1 MTKPINFTLCCV
13 TLLSCLS
20 WMSSGVI
27 VRSYND
33 VNIKDVK
40 TLEEFNDQYMTHYDA
55 EEEVKNTN
63 TNILLGVSE
72 PQVEFMH
79 RL

>member
-1 MTKPINFTLCCV
+1 M
-13 TLLSCLS
+13 
-20 WMSSGVI
+20 
-27 VRSYND
+27 RSYND

-40 TLEEFNDQYMTHYDA
+40 TLAEFNDLYMTHFDD

-79 RL
+79 RLCVCYL

>member
-33 VNIKDVK
+33 VNIKDLK

>member
-1 MTKPINFTLCCV
+1 MTKPINLTLCCV

-33 VNIKDVK
+33 VNIKDLK

-79 RL
+79 RF

>member
-1 MTKPINFTLCCV
+1 
-13 TLLSCLS
+13 
-20 WMSSGVI
+20 MSSGVI

-33 VNIKDVK
+33 VNIKDLK

-79 RL
+79 RF

>member
-1 MTKPINFTLCCV
+1 M
-13 TLLSCLS
+13 
-20 WMSSGVI
+20 
-27 VRSYND
+27 RSYND

-40 TLEEFNDQYMTHYDA
+40 TLAEFNDLYMTHFDA

-79 RL
+79 RFCVCDL